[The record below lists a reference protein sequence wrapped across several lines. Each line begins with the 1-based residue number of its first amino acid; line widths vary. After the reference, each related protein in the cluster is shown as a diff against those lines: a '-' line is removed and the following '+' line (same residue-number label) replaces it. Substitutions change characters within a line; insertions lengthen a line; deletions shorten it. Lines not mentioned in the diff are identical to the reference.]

1 MGLHQLQLELPRRL
15 LQTIGLLEE
24 RLHLVGPLRRRL
36 GQPVQQ
42 LVVDLPRVARLSEAD
57 RRAVELQQP
66 ARGLARAGGQLF
78 VGGGRGHLP
87 SGGTAREH
95 QVQLGNEGQ
104 RLRNAVAA
112 RFAEAVAPKRREDPV
127 GVLARVVA
135 VELGEHATRSRDVV
149 EQRGGAGA
157 VVLNQLGAAGRG
169 LEPLVPEL
177 GQGAQER
184 PGHELRRRNPGDAAG
199 EILAGRRLLGEQFF
213 GRHGQSLL

>member
-1 MGLHQLQLELPRRL
+1 VR
-15 LQTIGLLEE
+15 
-24 RLHLVGPLRRRL
+24 
-36 GQPVQQ
+36 
-42 LVVDLPRVARLSEAD
+42 
-57 RRAVELQQP
+57 
-66 ARGLARAGGQLF
+66 
-78 VGGGRGHLP
+78 
-87 SGGTAREH
+87 
-95 QVQLGNEGQ
+95 
-104 RLRNAVAA
+104 
-112 RFAEAVAPKRREDPV
+112 
-127 GVLARVVA
+127 
-135 VELGEHATRSRDVV
+135 TRSRDVV